1 MSRGAGGGYVVLA
14 NSVDG
19 GAHAGSSSI
28 VRTFGQMTVS
38 PMPPRPEVTAASAA
52 ADPAANVTARRVVLA
67 NCVDGGAHAGS
78 SSIVRASGQ
87 MTVSPIPQR
96 PEVAAASAAADPAA
110 NVAAAA
116 RCVVLATDSVV
127 NAAKAIVRQD
137 SSMPRRAQSSR
148 PADRLANRLANR
160 LSRRADPMADPRGL
174 IAKRSQRNSTLVGLY
189 MAAHLEH
196 CRRTGTVHFSCE
208 EQTEQA
214 QQQKQQQQMALKG
227 LKLHLTPQLLDRL
240 MKLPPILQ
248 ETILM
253 FPLQHQLQILQL
265 DQLLPLWQL
274 HQLHHNMGDLT
285 VTEG

>member
-1 MSRGAGGGYVVLA
+1 MSRGAGGARYVVLA

-96 PEVAAASAAADPAA
+96 PEVTAASAAADPAA

-127 NAAKAIVRQD
+127 NAAKAIVRQV

-160 LSRRADPMADPRGL
+160 LSRRADPMADPGGL

-189 MAAHLEH
+189 MAAHFEH

-214 QQQKQQQQMALKG
+214 QQQKQQQQME
-227 LKLHLTPQLLDRL
+227 LHQQLTPQLLDRL

-253 FPLQHQLQILQL
+253 FPLQRQLQILQL
-265 DQLLPLWQL
+265 DQLLLLWQL
-274 HQLHHNMGDLT
+274 DQLHHNMGDLT